1 MPDEDAFHLERFVVA
16 QAPIF
21 TAALGATSGGSVE
34 ACHEPGLN
42 HPTGY

>member
-1 MPDEDAFHLERFVVA
+1 MPDEGAFRLERFVVA

-34 ACHEPGLN
+34 ACREPSLN